1 MQAIVH
7 YYDKQVLVKDI
18 KNLSVVDSLG
28 LVIEFNLDKAR
39 DYFALKF
46 QKEEIPIQLIGP
58 AQIIPVS
65 TGFTVFEDFVNP

>member
-39 DYFALKF
+39 DYFAEKF

-58 AQIIPVS
+58 TQIIPVS
-65 TGFTVFEDFVNP
+65 TGFTVFEDFVSP